1 MANEINGNFQIGQ
14 RLLQDAQKTLGGQTQ
29 PAEGTPSF
37 KDMLVKNLEEV
48 HRLQKD
54 ADVAFERLATG
65 QTSNVTEVLSAVQKA
80 SLAFNTLM
88 QMRNKLVDAWDEIR
102 NMRI

>member
-14 RLLQDAQKTLGGQTQ
+14 RLLQDAQKLG
-29 PAEGTPSF
+29 PRPPAAEGTPSF

-48 HRLQKD
+48 QRLQQD

-80 SLAFNTLM
+80 DLAFKTLM